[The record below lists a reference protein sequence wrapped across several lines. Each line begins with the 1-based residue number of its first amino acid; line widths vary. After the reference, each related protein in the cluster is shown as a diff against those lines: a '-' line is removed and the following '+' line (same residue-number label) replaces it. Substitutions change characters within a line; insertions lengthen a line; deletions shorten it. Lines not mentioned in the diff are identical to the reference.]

1 MIKTLLNTNKN
12 MISTLEN
19 KNLMNTF
26 ENLDSIKSREKFN
39 FALPLL
45 KKIASYSDIAYKHA
59 AALIHNDRI
68 FSYGYNTFV
77 PFKKI
82 NNIQIYKTIHAEL
95 SVFKHFPK
103 KCVKGL
109 DILVIRVNKQC
120 SLRNSRPCDHCIE
133 YLQRIGI
140 RKVYYSTDCG
150 QIVCEFVNKMIKKHI
165 SASAK
170 IN

>member
-1 MIKTLLNTNKN
+1 
-12 MISTLEN
+12 
-19 KNLMNTF
+19 MNTF
-26 ENLDSIKSREKFN
+26 ENLDKSIKSEKFN

-45 KKIASYSDIAYKHA
+45 KKIAGYSDISYKHA

-68 FSYGYNTFV
+68 FSSGYNTFV

-150 QIVCEFVNKMIKKHI
+150 QIVSEFVTNMIKQHT
-165 SASAK
+165 SAGAK
-170 IN
+170 LT